1 MCSSSTDTSLAA
13 RVRALTSELAGVEA
27 VPDAELRTRLV
38 ELEQMRNTLEAEQG
52 AVMVEMHRRAE
63 VEDAERD
70 GRLASGGNASDYQ
83 GRVTEFVSDEIGVL
97 LACTRMA
104 AAHRLETAMRATA
117 HQSLMAAWREGTV
130 DARKVAVIG
139 DGLLDVDPAFA
150 ETLAGEAARYA
161 TSRTATQ
168 TRAWLA
174 RRVLS
179 ADPGMAEV
187 RRVRASAGR
196 RVTLQPV
203 ADGMAELSAL
213 LPGIQARQ
221 AFDTLNAL
229 AQAGAT
235 GDARTADQRRA
246 DALMDLLT
254 GRADPP
260 QVQIQVVVPADT
272 LTGDTDQPGWVQ
284 GLGPITASEARTL
297 AQGPPAGRGTSPTQ
311 SPRPKVRTLIVD
323 PETGALTKP
332 ASTEVAPPLDPG
344 QPLDEATSEPQYRPS
359 RGLDRAV
366 RERDVT
372 CRFPGC
378 RRSALTTTSGT
389 DLDHTVPYPAGVTDW
404 SNLAV
409 LCRRHH
415 RLKHSAGWQTELAP
429 DGIMTWTTP
438 TGRRYPTEPWAY
450 LEPPDTS

>member
-1 MCSSSTDTSLAA
+1 MCSSTTDSSLAA
-13 RVRALTSELAGVEA
+13 RVRALASECAGVQA
-27 VPDAELRTRLV
+27 VTDAELRTRLV
-38 ELEQMRNTLEAEQG
+38 ELEQARNTLEAEQA

-63 VEDAERD
+63 IEDAARD
-70 GRLASGGNASDYQ
+70 ARLATGVDACDPYGQVA
-83 GRVTEFVSDEIGVL
+83 EFVSDEIGVL
-97 LACTRMA
+97 LACTRMS
-104 AAHRLETAMRATA
+104 AAHRLDTAIRATT
-117 HQSLMAAWREGTV
+117 HQSLMAAWRKGAI

-139 DGLLDVDPAFA
+139 DGLLDVDDAFA
-150 ETLAGEAARYA
+150 DTLAGEAARYA

-168 TRAWLA
+168 TRAWLS
-174 RRVLS
+174 RRVLA

-187 RRVRASAGR
+187 RRARASQNR

-203 ADGMAELSAL
+203 ADGMAELCAL

-229 AQAGAT
+229 AQAAAA

-254 GRADPP
+254 GRAEPP

-284 GLGPITASEARTL
+284 GLGPITAGEARDL
-297 AQGPPAGRGTSPTQ
+297 AQPINQ
-311 SPRPKVRTLIVD
+311 SQTRELLVD
-323 PETGALTKP
+323 VDTGAL
-332 ASTEVAPPLDPG
+332 VALLPG
-344 QPLDEATSEPQYRPS
+344 QARESRYRPS
-359 RGLDRAV
+359 RALDRAV

-378 RRSALTTTSGT
+378 RRSALPTASGT
-389 DLDHTVPYPAGVTDW
+389 DLDHTVPYPVGVTDW

-415 RLKHSAGWQTELAP
+415 RLKHSASWQTELSS
-429 DGIMTWTTP
+429 DGVMTWTTP
-438 TGRRYPTEPWAY
+438 TGRRYVTEPWAY
-450 LEPPDTS
+450 LEPPDTG